1 MPETENTDT
10 KTTDTKTAE
19 TGAPVRTVFIRP
31 FIRWLGIRLTTR
43 LATRLAIGSVIGVV
57 LLWVLA
63 ALMLVS
69 ARWIDPP
76 TTAVQMQRR
85 LQAWIHDKPYRK
97 RYDFIPLNEISA
109 DLQHAVVAAEDAR
122 FYQHHG
128 FDWHE
133 IEIAAE
139 DDLEG
144 ERSRGA
150 STITQQLV
158 KNLFFG
164 TGRSF
169 LRKGAEATLV
179 PVAEIF
185 LGKERILEIYLN
197 VVEWGPGIYG
207 AEAACRYYDETAARN
222 IGRQQAAR
230 LAAILPAPLKRRPER
245 MNNYSA
251 IILKRMGQMGW

>member
-1 MPETENTDT
+1 MAA
-10 KTTDTKTAE
+10 TASTPTRTPLR
-19 TGAPVRTVFIRP
+19 TGLLRTLIL
-31 FIRWLGIRLTTR
+31 WL
-43 LATRLAIGSVIGVV
+43 VIAAV
-57 LLWVLA
+57 LLWSLASLILLA
-63 ALMLVS
+63 A
-69 ARWIDPP
+69 RWVDPP
-76 TTAVQMQRR
+76 TTAVHIQRR
-85 LQAWIHDKPYRK
+85 LQAWSHNPPYRK
-97 RYDFIPLNEISA
+97 RYKFIPLSQISP
-109 DLQHAVVAAEDAR
+109 DLQHAVIAAEDTH

-133 IEIAAE
+133 IQIAAQ

-144 ERSRGA
+144 DRTRGA

-164 TGRSF
+164 TGRSI

-179 PVAEIF
+179 PVAELV
-185 LGKERILEIYLN
+185 LGKPRILEIYLN

-207 AEAACRYYDETAARN
+207 AEAACRYYDDTAPRN

-230 LAAILPAPLKRRPER
+230 LAAVLPAPLKRRPER
-245 MNNYSA
+245 MNNYST